1 MLRISA
7 MMPVTIL
14 LEAIGLNP
22 EQILTHFFE
31 FNSFCLMDAGAQM
44 EFVADRLKGEVARF
58 DTTNKDGKVVVEK
71 DKCTKCAHPR
81 PTAPNSSQ
89 WPRTR
94 WWAASLPATCSMP
107 TPARSSPRR
116 STKASPSSG
125 VRS

>member
-7 MMPVTIL
+7 KMPVTIV
-14 LEAIGLNP
+14 LEAFGLDP

-71 DKCTKCAHPR
+71 DECI
-81 PTAPNSSQ
+81 TARHVRAPETN
-89 WPRTR
+89 RTQFVSV
-94 WWAASLPATCSMP
+94 AED
-107 TPARSSPRR
+107 
-116 STKASPSSG
+116 
-125 VRS
+125 